1 MNLDYS
7 IEVEYN
13 KHKSNILS
21 QYSESFGSDKGA
33 TSKDSISPLPW
44 NYHNYTDFYAL
55 LFDHCRQNITNVF
68 ELGIGT
74 NNEDVPS
81 SMTNA
86 GKPGASLRMWR
97 EYFPNADIIG
107 ADIDSRILFEEDR
120 ISTFE
125 VDQTSKKSIKEMWDK
140 INSQF
145 DIMID
150 DGLHEYSANIIFF
163 ENSFN
168 KLKSGGIYIIEDIA
182 HEQIKK
188 YQEYFSK
195 GGYNYMSIILNR
207 PNSPVYSN
215 CLIIIR
221 KSW

>member
-1 MNLDYS
+1 MKLDYS
-7 IEVEYN
+7 IDIEYN
-13 KHKSNILS
+13 KHPSNILS
-21 QYSESFGSDKGA
+21 QYSEQFGSDKGA

-44 NYHNYTDFYAL
+44 GYHNYTDFYAL
-55 LFDHCRQNITNVF
+55 LFDHCRETIRDVF

-81 SMTNA
+81 SMTSA
-86 GKPGASLRMWR
+86 GSPGASLRMWR
-97 EYFPNADIIG
+97 KYFPNANIVG
-107 ADIDSRILFEEDR
+107 ADIDSRILFQEER

-125 VDQTSKKSIKEMWDK
+125 VDQTSKESIKLMWNN
-140 INSQF
+140 INNNF

-168 KLKSGGIYIIEDIA
+168 KLRSGGMYIIEDVAQSEI
-182 HEQIKK
+182 EK
-188 YQEYFSK
+188 YQKYFSET
-195 GGYNYMSIILNR
+195 GHNYMSVVLNR

-215 CLIIIR
+215 CLIVIR
-221 KSW
+221 KP

>member
-150 DGLHEYSANIIFF
+150 DGLHEYSANITFF

-168 KLKSGGIYIIEDIA
+168 KLKSGGIYIIEDVA
-182 HEQIKK
+182 HGQIKK

-215 CLIIIR
+215 CLIVIR